1 MPINILIC
9 DPIGLTFEKQ
19 GNPDASEVKAHVET
33 KGGTFHVED
42 LPKVGGDGDGSFH
55 FYYRPNIST
64 RDEILAITGSGQFDA
79 LIAAATLIPPEAKF
93 RLGGVRIGAGTGNMG
108 STSWGGPNG
117 IGGTAP
123 LMNTPGFNA
132 RATAQMTLKALLHF
146 QPSLPFDVLH
156 DRVVSG
162 TFDTGK
168 NLREFPTAK
177 LEGQTIAVIGF
188 GNIGREVARLAAA
201 FGMKVKVYA
210 RVSHHALILAE
221 GFAAVASLVDAAGG
235 ADVISVH
242 TGLGALDA
250 ANRRYANQGLIDA
263 HIFQALAKGA
273 TVLNFDRGEC
283 VDANALSDAMSSG
296 QVSNA
301 AIDADI
307 FTNGGE
313 ASGPMAPY
321 LPIARRFGKR
331 ILLLPH
337 AAADTDH
344 PSRVAGAK
352 QAVDQIFDAILYKR
366 VVNRKGDLPAGYT
379 DGGVMLGV

>member
-9 DPIGLTFEKQ
+9 DPVGLTFDEHGK
-19 GNPDASEVKAHVET
+19 PDASAVKAHVEA
-33 KGGTFHVED
+33 KGGTFHPEG
-42 LPKVGGDGDGSFH
+42 LPKDGADGSFH
-55 FYYRPNIST
+55 FYYHPNIST
-64 RDEILAITGSGQFDA
+64 RDEIIAIAGSGQFDA

-93 RLGGVRIGAGTGNMG
+93 RFGGVRIGAGTGNMG

-117 IGGTAP
+117 IGGAAP

-132 RATAQMTLKALLHF
+132 RATAQMTMKALLHF
-146 QPSLPFDVLH
+146 RPSLPFDVLR

-162 TFDTGK
+162 SFDTGK

-177 LEGQTIAVIGF
+177 LDGQTIAVFGY

-201 FGMKVKVYA
+201 FGMKVKVFA
-210 RVSHHALILAE
+210 RVSHHRRILAE
-221 GFAAVASLVDAAGG
+221 GFAPTTSVVEAGGG
-235 ADVISVH
+235 ADVMSVH

-250 ANRRYANQGLIDA
+250 ATGRYANQGLINA
-263 HIFQALAKGA
+263 QVLQTLAKGA

-283 VDANALSDAMSSG
+283 IDVEALSDAMSSG

-307 FTNGGE
+307 FINGGE
-313 ASGPMAPY
+313 ASGPMVPY
-321 LPIARRFGKR
+321 LPLARRFGKH

-352 QAVDQIFDAILYKR
+352 QAVDQIFEAILYKR
-366 VVNRKGDLPAGYT
+366 VVNRKGDLPPGYT
-379 DGGVMLGV
+379 DGGAMLGV

>member
-9 DPIGLTFEKQ
+9 DPIGLTFDEQ

-79 LIAAATLIPPEAKF
+79 LIAAATLIPPQAKF

-146 QPSLPFDVLH
+146 RPSLPFDVLH

-273 TVLNFDRGEC
+273 TILNFDRGEC
-283 VDANALSDAMSSG
+283 VDAMLSAMRCLRDKYQTLLSML
-296 QVSNA
+296 
-301 AIDADI
+301 I
-307 FTNGGE
+307 FLQ
-313 ASGPMAPY
+313 MV
-321 LPIARRFGKR
+321 ARRLGRWRPTFRSHADLANGFSFFHTR
-331 ILLLPH
+331 RRTLIILRAWLARSRLSIKSLM
-337 AAADTDH
+337 
-344 PSRVAGAK
+344 PSFTSA
-352 QAVDQIFDAILYKR
+352 L
-366 VVNRKGDLPAGYT
+366 
-379 DGGVMLGV
+379 